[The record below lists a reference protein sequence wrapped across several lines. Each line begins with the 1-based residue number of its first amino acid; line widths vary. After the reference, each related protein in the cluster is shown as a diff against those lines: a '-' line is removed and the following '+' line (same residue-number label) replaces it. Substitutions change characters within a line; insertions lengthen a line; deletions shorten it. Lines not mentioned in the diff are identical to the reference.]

1 MMKIATEELQ
11 YRKLEEEH
19 IPHLLAFQEDVFNE
33 DENAKETL
41 RRNTYE
47 TLKPCFNKESLVL
60 GVYYHEEMVAFGILY
75 FAGEDHENLAYSLDE
90 IPENIKEYG
99 NVKLIIV
106 KKNYRGNGIQR
117 LLIERFVDYA
127 RKHGYAG
134 LLSTASPLNIPS
146 CKSLER
152 CDFKLAK
159 VVKKYG
165 GLTRNLYFLKLR

>member
-1 MMKIATEELQ
+1 MKIDVNELKYLQ
-11 YRKLEEEH
+11 LDESR
-19 IPHLLAFQEDVFNE
+19 IPDLLAFQEDVFNE
-33 DENAKETL
+33 DEEAKETL

-60 GVYYHEEMVAFGILY
+60 GVYYQEEMIAFGILY

-90 IPENIKEYG
+90 VPGNIKEYG

-117 LLIERFVDYA
+117 LLIEKFVDYA
-127 RKHGYAG
+127 RTFNYAG

-152 CDFKLAK
+152 CNFKLAK

>member
-1 MMKIATEELQ
+1 MKIDTNELD
-11 YRKLEEEH
+11 YRRLSENQ
-19 IPHLLAFQEDVFNE
+19 IPDLLSFQEDVFNE

-47 TLKPCFNKESLVL
+47 TLKPCFNEESVVL
-60 GVYYHEEMVAFGILY
+60 GVYYRDEMVAFGILY
-75 FAGEDHENLAYSLDE
+75 FAGEDKENLAYSLDE
-90 IPENIKEYG
+90 APENIKEYG

-117 LLIERFVDYA
+117 LLIEKFVDHS
-127 RKHGYAG
+127 KKSGYAG

-152 CDFKLAK
+152 CGFQLAK

-165 GLTRNLYFLKLR
+165 GLTRNLYFLKLK